1 MLWDDLCLKNNASTN
16 NFLPE
21 DDTAVM
27 GRLATKLATDWN
39 AQDEWYDSS
48 DASMNERPVLEAK
61 GVGTVAMV
69 CIVKLWVGNF
79 LFSCGTSTWQYLKN
93 PFTIS
98 SKESIGEK
106 KVRKFPL

>member
-1 MLWDDLCLKNNASTN
+1 
-16 NFLPE
+16 
-21 DDTAVM
+21 M

-69 CIVKLWVGNF
+69 CIVKL
-79 LFSCGTSTWQYLKN
+79 
-93 PFTIS
+93 
-98 SKESIGEK
+98 
-106 KVRKFPL
+106 